1 MPTYCQIKKIH
12 ILKNVLHLDDETYV
26 DTLMS
31 FGVTTSKNLTY
42 SEASVL
48 IEILEE
54 QAVDMSLWQ
63 KQSKKYDNLQRSE
76 KMATPAQLRMIE
88 AMWREISYFDSF
100 DFAQKSLR
108 TFLKN
113 KFKTDH
119 ILFLTR
125 KKANKVI
132 HAIEN
137 IQKKL
142 VESA

>member
-1 MPTYCQIKKIH
+1 MPTYYQIRKIH
-12 ILKNVLHLDDETYV
+12 ILKNILHLDDDTYV
-26 DTLMS
+26 DMLMS
-31 FGVTTSKNLTY
+31 FGVTTSKNLTF
-42 SEASVL
+42 SEAGIL

-54 QAVDMSLWQ
+54 QAVDMSLCQ
-63 KQSKKYDNLQRSE
+63 KQAKKYETLKRSE

-88 AMWREISYFDSF
+88 AMWREISYFDTF
-100 DFAQKSLR
+100 EFAQKSLR
-108 TFLKN
+108 AFLKN

-142 VESA
+142 VESV